1 MLLELNYYQPAKQ
14 DKFPNCLLSQHLH
27 TASLLLPC
35 EALPVVV
42 FTLRCLTGLESG
54 LDAESRCSRTT
65 LGEKCSR
72 DDIRSKTNSLTSKSW
87 QRPAM
92 GPWVSQLSSQMPF

>member
-54 LDAESRCSRTT
+54 LMQNHGVAEPHWEKSAAVTT
-65 LGEKCSR
+65 YEAKQ
-72 DDIRSKTNSLTSKSW
+72 T
-87 QRPAM
+87 
-92 GPWVSQLSSQMPF
+92 V